1 MLPNREHPLYYL
13 DAETLLF
20 LGLKWR
26 HPGLDVVRVVD
37 VGLGGKPDL
46 EVLEWAAREGRVV
59 VSRDRAT
66 LSAEAARRVS
76 EGRPMPGLILLRWGA
91 GLGRILEDLDR
102 FGAPAPQMN
111 RATGHSIPEVAQTLG
126 YSTLAP
132 PRAARGLPAG
142 PPPTPSP
149 GRGMDH
155 KERRRVALG
164 EARPSR
170 GPEAGLEL
178 DEAPGLRPPPPP
190 PPAPG

>member
-26 HPGLDVVRVVD
+26 HPGLDVV
-37 VGLGGKPDL
+37 
-46 EVLEWAAREGRVV
+46 RVV

-102 FGAPAPQMN
+102 FGAPAPN
-111 RATGHSIPEVAQTLG
+111 E
-126 YSTLAP
+126 P
-132 PRAARGLPAG
+132 PKSLFAVLDGKTFLERGC
-142 PPPTPSP
+142 S
-149 GRGMDH
+149 
-155 KERRRVALG
+155 
-164 EARPSR
+164 
-170 GPEAGLEL
+170 
-178 DEAPGLRPPPPP
+178 
-190 PPAPG
+190 